1 MRLCEK
7 PCYYRSTKE
16 VNQMKGLTAICALI
30 VGAVMFTNAQ
40 TPTVTNAELE
50 KYRAKRVAAEE
61 ELRQKYAEMGFP
73 GPTELER
80 QRNRDYWDKIEL
92 GEKLQAQRHEREK
105 LEAERAERERL
116 VRIAAEASIA
126 AAAARQKEV
135 VVERQDDTGYL
146 WGYYILNNRRWPWR
160 SPYPYYYPYPT
171 GSGTYRVGGGMV
183 VAQPGAQ
190 VPSYPQRP
198 RRRR

>member
-1 MRLCEK
+1 MAGTVCGFSGRLRIYSIINTLKTVFTPLGGTEGPVPASLFEWRLCEK

-73 GPTELER
+73 
-80 QRNRDYWDKIEL
+80 
-92 GEKLQAQRHEREK
+92 
-105 LEAERAERERL
+105 
-116 VRIAAEASIA
+116 
-126 AAAARQKEV
+126 
-135 VVERQDDTGYL
+135 
-146 WGYYILNNRRWPWR
+146 
-160 SPYPYYYPYPT
+160 
-171 GSGTYRVGGGMV
+171 
-183 VAQPGAQ
+183 
-190 VPSYPQRP
+190 
-198 RRRR
+198 